1 MPTIQGRTHDVA
13 VNLPEEI
20 KQKRKDSADA
30 LTLSPITTNATPT
43 VISSTVTPLSAT
55 ATTVTEISRSTTSPT
70 SSNVCQRP
78 RVGEKRKHLV
88 HFFGDSEFSP
98 SPSKVL
104 GKDSQTR
111 PTSLLAATV
120 GESSASSTS
129 LSSNSSSPTRDDHSQ
144 SVANM
149 VDDCRWPDDS
159 QVVVPSPPHVEL
171 DLNKVFDE
179 PPVHIAPTSS
189 RQRRVAHAGTDKIH
203 ASRSNLFQASRKP
216 SVMTD
221 TQQQLASAG
230 SRSPTTAHRLGTIN
244 RLRDH
249 IVSTLIKK

>member
-1 MPTIQGRTHDVA
+1 MQGRTHDVA

-189 RQRRVAHAGTDKIH
+189 RQRRVAHARTEKIH

-230 SRSPTTAHRLGTIN
+230 SRSPTTAHQLGTIN
-244 RLRDH
+244 KLRDR